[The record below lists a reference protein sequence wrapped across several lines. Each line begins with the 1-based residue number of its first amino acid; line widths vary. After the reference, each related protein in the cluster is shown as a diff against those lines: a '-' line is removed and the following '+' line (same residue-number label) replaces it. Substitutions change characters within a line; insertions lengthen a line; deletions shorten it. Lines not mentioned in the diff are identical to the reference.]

1 LEDDMAEMIKVG
13 KELIRIDPKN
23 DKKLQYSTNDGR
35 TWSTHYSS
43 TSCGEFS
50 DLVDNDKEILAHT
63 SKGLYYSKNSG
74 RTWSKRS

>member
-1 LEDDMAEMIKVG
+1 MAEMIKFG
-13 KELIRIDPKN
+13 KELIRINPKN
-23 DKKLQYSTNDGR
+23 KKWIQYSITDGR
-35 TWSTHYSS
+35 TWVNRYTGSFH
-43 TSCGEFS
+43 GEFT